1 MNPLYHS
8 HCRIAI
14 TYQESDTGSVSSL
27 IGFGGL
33 LFNTFGMLL
42 LPLFPNYFAA
52 VGALYLVFGI
62 FALVLFFAFV
72 RKA

>member
-1 MNPLYHS
+1 M
-8 HCRIAI
+8 
-14 TYQESDTGSVSSL
+14 